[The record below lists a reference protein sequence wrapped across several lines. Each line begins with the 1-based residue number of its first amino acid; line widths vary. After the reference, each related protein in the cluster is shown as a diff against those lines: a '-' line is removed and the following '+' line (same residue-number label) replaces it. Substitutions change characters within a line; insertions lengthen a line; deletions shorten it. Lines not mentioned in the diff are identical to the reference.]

1 MTRTK
6 NKSYYHFFV
15 EKQVNS
21 DHTIS
26 KYFKTQEDITN
37 WFGIQKSTT
46 AVDSEA
52 PVANVHACYCICKF
66 VLFIIIQIY

>member
-1 MTRTK
+1 MVRTK

-37 WFGIQKSTT
+37 WFGIPKS
-46 AVDSEA
+46 SLY
-52 PVANVHACYCICKF
+52 N
-66 VLFIIIQIY
+66 IIAQGDLYTGK